1 MNNEIIKSL
10 TGREY
15 ITTFINKD
23 IRVDRRNLLE
33 KRKSIYQFGILD
45 SFSTSAS
52 CMLGSG
58 TKVIAVM
65 KSHNAPISES
75 ESNFLSEN
83 TNKILDLHIENLS
96 ESSFTSSSSSG
107 KLASSYS
114 EPNLLHFIN
123 KLIEDNLE
131 LEVPVPLRFSL
142 HISIINSDGN
152 IYDCIAY
159 LISNLFSGKLTKANE
174 CGLNRYLKLKRNF
187 ISNTFCIIGDKLILD
202 PTAEE
207 VKYSNYYF
215 SVLNFNDGKQGEYI
229 IHKIKGDSISFG
241 ILEDAMLKTKHG

>member
-15 ITTFINKD
+15 IMAFINKD
-23 IRVDRRNLLE
+23 IRVDRRNLQE
-33 KRKSIYQFGILD
+33 KRKAIYQFGILD

-52 CMLGSG
+52 CLLGTG
-58 TKVIAVM
+58 TKVIAVI
-65 KSHNAPISES
+65 KSHNAPISDS
-75 ESNFLSEN
+75 ESNFLSGN
-83 TNKILDLHIENLS
+83 TNKILDLHVENLS
-96 ESSFTSSSSSG
+96 ESPLSSSSG
-107 KLASSYS
+107 KLTSSYS

-131 LEVPVPLRFSL
+131 LEIPVPLRFSL

-152 IYDCIAY
+152 IYDCISH
-159 LISNLFSGKLTKANE
+159 LISNLFSGKLTKENE

-187 ISNTFCIIGDKLILD
+187 ISNTFCIIEDKLILD

-207 VKYSNYYF
+207 VNYSTYYF
-215 SVLNFNDGKQGEYI
+215 SVVNFYDGKQGEYI
-229 IHKIKGDSISFG
+229 IHKIKGDSINFG
-241 ILEDAMLKTKHG
+241 LLEEAMLLTKH